1 MLQIVSINRSDIIA
15 TSDET
20 LGYKRNFGSGEGIS
34 LGAGER
40 RFDDWDAGY

>member
-1 MLQIVSINRSDIIA
+1 MLQVVSINRSDIIA

-20 LGYKRNFGSGEGIS
+20 MGYKGNLGDGSGVT
-34 LGAGER
+34 LGAAER